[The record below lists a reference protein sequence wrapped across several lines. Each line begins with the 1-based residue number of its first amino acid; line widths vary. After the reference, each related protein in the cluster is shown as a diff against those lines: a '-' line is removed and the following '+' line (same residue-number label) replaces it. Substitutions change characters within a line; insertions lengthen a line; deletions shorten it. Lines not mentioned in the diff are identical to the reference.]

1 VVCIFA
7 LAAWLST
14 LLVHPTIARA
24 QQSRTNLPLQPQA
37 LNTAGIYEV
46 RQAEPQLV
54 GSGVKFAVIC
64 RSSTYING
72 EPQNDY
78 QPNFHH
84 NCFADTRFTFHDQG
98 QPPAGFS
105 PHSTALCSILLGRDP
120 NAYNEALGQFYY
132 QSAAPAASADVY
144 EFWHFLTN
152 NVFPASP
159 PDADIVTFSI
169 GSQFEDW
176 WTRGID
182 AMAEQDGL
190 LVIAA
195 IGNGSK
201 ASDPPLYPAAGAN
214 AVAVGLAIS
223 VNADNPATELSNFA
237 LASPAYSTAG
247 PTADGRC
254 KPDIIAPGN
263 CLAADDNEPNSYKP
277 TGDFSS
283 FSTPIVAGAAALLVQ
298 KAKLDPSLAP
308 AVAKE
313 GGNCVIKA
321 VLLNSATKLP
331 FWHKGH
337 LSKDDDHTVPLDYM
351 QGAGMLNAADAYN
364 LLTAGQNPPG
374 DVPAASAGRLTAGW
388 DNNII
393 GSDSAK
399 ATPDKAEKNSQGVYK
414 FSVAHAERKS
424 ITATLVWNRH
434 YEESYPFKPSAKED
448 ADLRLELWAVDTSN
462 PDNSYL
468 LDYSDS
474 PLDNVEHIYSQ
485 TDPNYTNYEIIVS
498 YSGDEDPNQV
508 RPAQRYGFAWSVAD
522 KPDRNNIFWYD
533 LNTDGIVNE
542 LDFRAMLDNWFT
554 SVESPDRYVLGDINA
569 DGAIDVNDF
578 AALFERTNTRAEWF
592 AETSQTN

>member
-1 VVCIFA
+1 MVY
-7 LAAWLST
+7 SN
-14 LLVHPTIARA
+14 IARA
-24 QQSRTNLPLQPQA
+24 QQSSNNLPLQPQA

-46 RQAEPQLV
+46 RQTEPTLV
-54 GSGVKFAVIC
+54 GTGVKIAVIC
-64 RSSTYING
+64 RSSTYVNG

-78 QPNFHH
+78 QPNFNH
-84 NCFADTRFTFHDQG
+84 NCFADAQFTFHDQG

-105 PHSTALCSILLGRDP
+105 PHSTAICSILLGRDP
-120 NAYNEALGQFYY
+120 NAYNGDLGQFYY

-152 NVFPASP
+152 NVFPAEP
-159 PDADIVTFSI
+159 PDADILTASF

-190 LVIAA
+190 LVVAA
-195 IGNGSK
+195 IGNGTK

-214 AVAVGLAIS
+214 AIAVGLALSI
-223 VNADNPATELSNFA
+223 NADYPATVLSNFS
-237 LASPAYSTAG
+237 LAESAYSTAG

-263 CLAADDNEPNSYKP
+263 CLAADDNEANGYQP
-277 TGDFSS
+277 TGNFSS

-298 KAKLDPSLAP
+298 KAKLAPALAP

-321 VLLNSATKLP
+321 ILLNSATKLP

-337 LSKDDDHTVPLDYM
+337 LSKDDDHAVPLDYL
-351 QGAGMLNAADAYN
+351 QGAGMLNAADALN
-364 LLTAGQNPPG
+364 LLVAGQNPPG
-374 DVPAASAGRLTAGW
+374 NVPAASAGRLTAGW
-388 DNNII
+388 DNNLI
-393 GSDSAK
+393 G
-399 ATPDKAEKNSQGVYK
+399 TEKNSESVYK
-414 FSVAHAERKS
+414 FSVAQAGLKS

-434 YEESYPFKPSAKED
+434 YENSYPFKPSAKEVGSTSSPQD
-448 ADLRLELWAVDTSN
+448 ADLRLELWAIDTGN

-485 TDPNYTNYEIIVS
+485 ADPNYTNYEIIVS
-498 YSGDEDPNQV
+498 YSDEDPNQIQ
-508 RPAQRYGFAWSVAD
+508 PSQRYGLAWSVAD
-522 KPDRNNIFWYD
+522 VPDRNNILWYD

-542 LDFRAMLDNWFT
+542 LDFRAMLDNWFA
-554 SVESPDRYVLGDINA
+554 SVESPDRYVIGDIDA

-578 AALFERTNTRAEWF
+578 TALINRANTRAEWLT
-592 AETSQTN
+592 EPSRTN